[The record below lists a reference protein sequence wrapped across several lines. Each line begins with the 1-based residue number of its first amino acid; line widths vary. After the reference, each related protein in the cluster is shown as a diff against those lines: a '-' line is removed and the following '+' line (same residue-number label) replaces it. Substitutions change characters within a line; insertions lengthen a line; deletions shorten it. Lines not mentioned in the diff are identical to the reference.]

1 MAGRMGEARRGRE
14 HMEKVVPIRREVL
27 GADHEDT
34 LSSLHNLAVMRI
46 MTGDSEGALSLQR
59 QLVETQTR
67 RLGAEHPTTLSE
79 RGNLASMQVDSGKT
93 GQALPIALSVV
104 EATRSEEQTTE
115 HPSLMRPSYAVFC

>member
-1 MAGRMGEARRGRE
+1 
-14 HMEKVVPIRREVL
+14 
-27 GADHEDT
+27 
-34 LSSLHNLAVMRI
+34 MRI

-79 RGNLASMQVDSGKT
+79 RGNLASMLVDSGKA

-104 EATRSEEQTTE
+104 EATTRVLGADAPRTLRAKLNLSSLYARLGRLDETLAMQRSEEHTSELQ
-115 HPSLMRPSYAVFC
+115 SL